1 MTFWERYEKLCIDA
15 GYKPGSEQAA
25 QVLGT
30 NRGTISAWKKSGN
43 PPTPDILARIAD
55 AYGVSTDYLL
65 CRTDDPIDYSNPE
78 LIAELA
84 GAQLDALDG
93 DVKRRLPFREQAR
106 KTGSVNKLHRGKG
119 CSFTQS
125 WMKMT
130 GGKRKRLCRGFYL
143 RTSTAKS
150 RSVGKNMRDQGQRG
164 YRTCDRTGKRDVPC
178 EETI

>member
-1 MTFWERYEKLCIDA
+1 MAFWERYEKLCLDA

-43 PPTPDILARIAD
+43 PPTPDYLAAIAD

-65 CRTDDPIDYSNPE
+65 GRTDDPIDYTNPE

-93 DVKRRLPFREQAR
+93 DVKKAVALQRATADDVRREATPMGVQLYGQLDEIDKGKAEGYMQGLLSQDKYAAR
-106 KTGSVNKLHRGKG
+106 PTNRK
-119 CSFTQS
+119 
-125 WMKMT
+125 
-130 GGKRKRLCRGFYL
+130 KR
-143 RTSTAKS
+143 A
-150 RSVGKNMRDQGQRG
+150 
-164 YRTCDRTGKRDVPC
+164 
-178 EETI
+178 